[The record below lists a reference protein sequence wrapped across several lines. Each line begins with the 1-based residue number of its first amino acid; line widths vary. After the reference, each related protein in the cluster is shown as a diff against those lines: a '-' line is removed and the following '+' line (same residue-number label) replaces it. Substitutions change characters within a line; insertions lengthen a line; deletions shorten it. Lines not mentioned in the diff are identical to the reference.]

1 MFSEISEEML
11 GSTKLK
17 TISNIPIMPMKPN
30 TYIEMENEK
39 PDDDFT
45 IVQGEQFRGSLNT
58 SPDICLKRVIYC

>member
-1 MFSEISEEML
+1 ML

-39 PDDDFT
+39 PDEDFT

-58 SPDICLKRVIYC
+58 SPDICLKE

>member
-1 MFSEISEEML
+1 ML

-39 PDDDFT
+39 PDDEFT
-45 IVQGEQFRGSLNT
+45 IVQGETWSQIVVFVACLNT
-58 SPDICLKRVIYC
+58 SSDICLKRVIYC

>member
-1 MFSEISEEML
+1 MKKYILEISEEML

-39 PDDDFT
+39 PDEDFS
-45 IVQGEQFRGSLNT
+45 IIQGKVT
-58 SPDICLKRVIYC
+58 